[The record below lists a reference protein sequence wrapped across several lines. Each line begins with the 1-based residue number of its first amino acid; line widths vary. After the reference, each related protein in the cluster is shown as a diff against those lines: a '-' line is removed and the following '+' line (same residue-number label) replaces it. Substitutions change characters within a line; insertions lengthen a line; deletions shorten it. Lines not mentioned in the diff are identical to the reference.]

1 MCSSRVGR
9 KDRDAGLAAENGR
22 LGWQWD
28 AIGCRPRSP
37 EDGVC
42 GCCARPYGARP
53 CRDRQPEP
61 PSSSRRFR
69 VPPPSC
75 FHPSPPLPPLLS
87 CRPVHATP
95 ARPPHPAS
103 MGRRKIEIQPITHE
117 RNRSVTF
124 LKRKNGL
131 FKKAYELGVL
141 CSVDVAVIVFEE
153 RPGHHVKLYQYCS
166 TDVHAMVQRH
176 LRFDGE
182 KDTRTPIDFSS
193 NKADDPADDDD
204 DPDDDDP
211 TRPTKRRD
219 NQKQGK
225 VKMEGSSG
233 SGSVPIRPVP
243 TSNSDM
249 AMSIDLDYRNAR
261 ISPANNAASIPI
273 SGERHNNA
281 GPSGVRGMPM
291 NAKRPRLASGHSDD
305 LHGLQAVGGGM
316 GVSPVGGS
324 PTYPYRLDVDLG
336 QYPSPSHISPLAPLA
351 PVHQTM
357 HAQYQSPGVASMLG
371 AQGAGHAFLPQAPFD
386 LGHPHPHSHSHHQP
400 PTLRTVSFPQHTP
413 SPYPPSQHGSY
424 PAHRQGGQHAH
435 AHAGGISVELLST
448 AAEHGNGHHA
458 QAQHFP
464 SFDWPVHAQQ
474 QTQQHENAHAPQPAA
489 DSNNWFDFLSGAGA
503 GGAGG
508 LLPPHARPASN
519 SISSTRSVASYPVPP
534 STSSSEGPSPSLRH
548 KRARDEDGAGAS
560 GSEYNEDERE
570 GRLGGV
576 EAPPDPDPSGRRS
589 GSGEGERERER
600 APS

>member
-1 MCSSRVGR
+1 
-9 KDRDAGLAAENGR
+9 
-22 LGWQWD
+22 
-28 AIGCRPRSP
+28 
-37 EDGVC
+37 
-42 GCCARPYGARP
+42 
-53 CRDRQPEP
+53 
-61 PSSSRRFR
+61 
-69 VPPPSC
+69 
-75 FHPSPPLPPLLS
+75 
-87 CRPVHATP
+87 
-95 ARPPHPAS
+95 
-103 MGRRKIEIQPITHE
+103 
-117 RNRSVTF
+117 
-124 LKRKNGL
+124 
-131 FKKAYELGVL
+131 
-141 CSVDVAVIVFEE
+141 
-153 RPGHHVKLYQYCS
+153 
-166 TDVHAMVQRH
+166 MVQRH

-204 DPDDDDP
+204 DDGDDDP

-291 NAKRPRLASGHSDD
+291 NAKRPRIASGHSDD

-371 AQGAGHAFLPQAPFD
+371 VQGAGHAFLPQAPFD